1 MDFTR
6 YFDHNNNFESQM
18 LFDDITDFVTINK
31 QLIWLGTLMFFNLLI
46 NLSIGYSQSYKIKE
60 LNKQLDN
67 INEENQELSTSNEE
81 LNTSNEELKAE
92 NENLEDKVKTMN
104 TELENLHQEFVKLN
118 KTISMLQERNQILCE
133 SLGDFLRYK
142 RRKTAHDFMED
153 PPVHPY
159 NLRARKPVNYNE
171 EDKEEGDEFD
181 VLTEG
186 K

>member
-6 YFDHNNNFESQM
+6 YFDNNNNFEAQM
-18 LFDDITDFVTINK
+18 FFDDITDFVTMNK
-31 QLIWLGTLMFFNLLI
+31 QLIWLGSLMFFNLLI
-46 NLSIGYSQSYKIKE
+46 NLSIGYSQSSKIRE
-60 LNKQLDN
+60 LNKLLDDAN
-67 INEENQELSTSNEE
+67 DTNQELSTSNDN
-81 LNTSNEELKAE
+81 LNTSNEELKTE

-142 RRKTAHDFMED
+142 RRKTTHDFMED

-171 EDKEEGDEFD
+171 EDKEEDDAFD